1 MKKKSRGI
9 EMLKKRY
16 GMLFTAHWTFGLI
29 VFFAVPL
36 ILSVLYSF
44 SNVKI
49 VPGGVNLEFVGFKYY
64 KYLLTEDAQFVN
76 NLRDDIIKMFYTV
89 PIIVAL
95 SFVQAV
101 VLNGKFKGRMFARA
115 MFFLPVIIATGAV
128 MDILSKNSVGCEI
141 FLAATK
147 EGMSQYGSNIDF
159 SALLQNLNLP
169 ASFTHL
175 FETWFTNIFT
185 LIWSCGVQTILFIS
199 GLQTIPDS
207 LYEVAKVEGANK
219 WEEFW
224 FITMPMLG
232 NVMLLIIIYTFVEF
246 FVSTNNLVMSQA
258 LSVMNTSQVY
268 DRSSAML
275 WFYLVVAG
283 LIIGFVI
290 LLYNRICQKKC
301 N

>member
-9 EMLKKRY
+9 ESLKKRY

-141 FLAATK
+141 FLAATE

-169 ASFTHL
+169 ASFTQL

-290 LLYNRICQKKC
+290 LLYNRICLKKW

>member
-9 EMLKKRY
+9 ESLKKRY

-169 ASFTHL
+169 ASFTQL

-290 LLYNRICQKKC
+290 LLYNRICLKKW